1 MKDAGCGSEGTIRLL
16 TVGIRNGDCEGGF
29 LLFFFVFDFLI
40 AAAIGRLVLSKVA
53 MMLLV
58 DVHDFG
64 WLMKSMMSK
73 NEQKM
78 VYTE

>member
-1 MKDAGCGSEGTIRLL
+1 MD
-16 TVGIRNGDCEGGF
+16 F
-29 LLFFFVFDFLI
+29 FYFFFVFDFLI
-40 AAAIGRLVLSKVA
+40 AAAIGRLVLNKVA
-53 MMLLV
+53 MV